1 MIMMTSKYIEKKL
14 KEIKPYLIDEFHV
27 SRIGY
32 FGSFAMNNQTD
43 NSDIDILVEFSQ
55 TPGWEFF
62 SLEEYLE
69 KIFNRKIDLVTKA
82 ALKEQLKNVILKQV
96 KYI

>member
-1 MIMMTSKYIEKKL
+1 MMTSEYIEKKL
-14 KEIKPYLIDEFHV
+14 KEIKSYLIDEFHV

-32 FGSFAMNNQTD
+32 FGSFAMNNQTEK
-43 NSDIDILVEFSQ
+43 SDIDILVEFSQ